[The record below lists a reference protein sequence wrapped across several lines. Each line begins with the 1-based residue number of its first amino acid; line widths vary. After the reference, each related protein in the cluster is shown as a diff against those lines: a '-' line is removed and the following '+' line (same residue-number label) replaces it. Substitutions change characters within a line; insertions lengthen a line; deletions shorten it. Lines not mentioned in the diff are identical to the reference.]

1 MILVDTSIW
10 IDHFRSAD
18 RRLADLLERG
28 EVLGHP
34 FIIGELAC
42 GNLRR
47 RAFILELLERL
58 PRAVAARPEEVMHLI
73 EGAALHGKGLGWTDC
88 HLLASAR
95 LTPCDLWTK
104 DRPLLAAA
112 TVLGVAYAA
121 RIEGA

>member
-10 IDHFRSAD
+10 IDHFRKGDD
-18 RRLADLLERG
+18 RLVDLLNKG

-47 RAFILELLERL
+47 RDLVLDLLERL
-58 PRAVAARPEEVMHLI
+58 PQAAAARHQEVLHLI
-73 EGAALHGKGLGWTDC
+73 QSESLFGKGLGWTDC

-95 LTPCDLWTK
+95 LTPCELWTK
-104 DRPLLAAA
+104 DRTLLAAA
-112 TVLGVAYAA
+112 LSFNLPP
-121 RIEGA
+121 I